1 MTTKTCIYHANC
13 PDGMAAAISVYTSPK
28 WGSDTNFV
36 TAHYG
41 NPPPD
46 VTGHDV
52 IIVDF
57 SYPRD
62 VLEQMHAQANSLIVL
77 DHHKTAQSALDGLDY
92 CIFDMTK
99 SGGRLTWDY
108 LNPQHEWDAHPADRN
123 IPDLILY
130 TEDRDLWQNKL
141 HLTKEYNAA
150 LASYPMT
157 FEAWLPLLN
166 NNETARMQLEGE
178 AILRYQTQQVDRIVG
193 AWKKSP
199 RFISLPTPDG
209 DIVAPLINTNTL
221 ISEVGERL
229 AADYPCSCSYFDT
242 VDNKR
247 VYSLRSRGNTDV
259 SAIAK
264 LIGDA
269 MLIYFGDQ
277 YSGGGHAQAAGFTTP
292 IGEYHLPSF
301 VKNL

>member
-13 PDGMAAAISVYTSPK
+13 PDGFAAAISVYTNPK

-77 DHHKTAQSALDGLDY
+77 DHHKTAQAALEGLDY

-108 LNPQHEWDAHPADRN
+108 LNPPNDWAGYRV
-123 IPDLILY
+123 PDLILY
-130 TEDRDLWQNKL
+130 TEDRDLWKNQL

-150 LASYPMT
+150 LSSYPMT
-157 FEAWLPLLN
+157 FETWLPLLN
-166 NNETARMQLEGE
+166 NNETTRMQLEGE
-178 AILRYQTQQVDRIVG
+178 AILRYQTQQVNRIVG

-199 RFISLPTPDG
+199 RWIELPTPEG
-209 DIVAPLINTNTL
+209 TIVAPLLNTNTM
-221 ISEVGERL
+221 ISEIGERL

-242 VDNKR
+242 GEGKR

-264 LIGDA
+264 QIGDT
-269 MLIYFGDQ
+269 MISHFGES

-292 IGEYHLPSF
+292 FDEFHFSSF
-301 VKNL
+301 VNEEL

>member
-1 MTTKTCIYHANC
+1 MKVKTCIYHANC
-13 PDGMAAAISVYTSPK
+13 PDGFAAAISVYTSPK
-28 WGSDTNFV
+28 WGSDTNFI

-41 NPPPD
+41 RPAPD

-77 DHHKTAQSALDGLDY
+77 DHHKTAQAALDGLGY

-108 LNPQHEWDAHPADRN
+108 LNPQQSN

-130 TEDRDLWQNKL
+130 TEDRDLWTNQL

-150 LASYPMT
+150 LSSYPMT
-157 FEAWLPLLN
+157 FETWLPLLN
-166 NNETARMQLEGE
+166 NNETHRMQLEGE
-178 AILRYQTQQVDRIVG
+178 AILRYQTQQVSQLVTS
-193 AWKKSP
+193 WEKSP
-199 RFISLPTPDG
+199 RYIDLPMPDG
-209 DIVAPLINTNTL
+209 ATVRAPLINTGSL

-229 AADYPCSCSYFDT
+229 ATDHPCSCSYFDT
-242 VDNKR
+242 SDKR
-247 VYSLRSRGNTDV
+247 IYSLRSRGNTDV
-259 SAIAK
+259 STIAK
-264 LIGDA
+264 FIGDTMRRA
-269 MLIYFGDQ
+269 FGENH
-277 YSGGGHAQAAGFTTP
+277 SGGGHAQAAGFTTP
-292 IGEYHLPSF
+292 LANFHQLTFNI
-301 VKNL
+301 